1 MADRGAVQYVEAE
14 DQYVNTV
21 PEKGYFTRLCDII
34 LTNLNE
40 RDSYNTATDSKNQA
54 NASANGYTQLGGIS
68 NKEQETE
75 VTNAKNSLNSSTYLK
90 AADAN
95 TIIKYTE
102 ELVNTLVD
110 TTSQV
115 VYVNCEYPKATTISP
130 VASYTVSSGS
140 GTIIYSATDVGNTF
154 SIDIDVP
161 QDIRIIHISPYN
173 LSILPQGTHL
183 TIVNEVYDK
192 ETGESEDDIIYD
204 SANDP
209 ENKGVYIYA
218 DSGDNISLDANF
230 VDGNGMVGVGITYEY
245 SEDINYITP
254 SVSLSEDESFVLNI
268 ESGEETHVIPTS
280 GESTIE
286 FTPKANVM
294 NVSVADGYTG
304 SELHIVDQN
313 GVYWINYSSTGNNK
327 LPSIVNVDTDTTYML
342 NITGDADASFIIK
355 WDTDINFKK
364 PDQYASIGQSGEE
377 VNICSNTSISCPNRE
392 TRNGYKDEASADE
405 PGYVIICT
413 STQRPEVQTV
423 GAGTLEIPRVS
434 ANEIVYAQTWTY
446 ISQYLRQVSEALN
459 KYKGTW
465 DSIGACVLTCQV
477 KCQASCQL
485 VCQSCYG
492 GTCHNQNCGGMS

>member
-1 MADRGAVQYVEAE
+1 MADRGVVKYVEAE
-14 DQYVNTV
+14 NQYVNTV

-40 RDSYNTATDSKNQA
+40 RDSYNKATDPKNQA
-54 NASANGYTQLGGIS
+54 NASANKYTQLGGIS
-68 NKEQETE
+68 DKSKETE

-90 AADAN
+90 ASDAN

-130 VASYTVSSGS
+130 VASYTVASGS
-140 GTIIYSATDVGNTF
+140 GTIIYSATDTGNTF
-154 SIDIDVP
+154 SINIDVP
-161 QDIRIIHISPYN
+161 QDIRVIHFSTYN
-173 LSILPQGTHL
+173 THVLKEGTHL
-183 TIVNEVYDK
+183 TIVNTVNDK
-192 ETGESEDDIIYD
+192 ETGESIEEVIYD
-204 SANDP
+204 SADDLDN
-209 ENKGVYIYA
+209 NGIYVYVDYGE
-218 DSGDNISLDANF
+218 SLSLDAKF
-230 VDGNGMVGVGITYEY
+230 VDGDGAVGVGIVYEY
-245 SEDINYITP
+245 GEEINYITP
-254 SVSLSEDESFVLNI
+254 SISLSEDESFVLDI
-268 ESGEETHVIPTS
+268 ESGEETHILPST

-286 FTPKANVM
+286 FTPKSNVM
-294 NVSVADGYTG
+294 NVSVGEDYTG
-304 SELHIVDQN
+304 NELHIVDQN

-327 LPSIVNVDTDTTYML
+327 LPSIVNVDTDTTYTL
-342 NITGDADASFIIK
+342 NITGDADASFVIK

-364 PDQYASIGQSGEE
+364 PDQYASEGQSGEE
-377 VNICSNTSISCPNRE
+377 VNVCSNTSISCPNRE
-392 TRNGYKDEASADE
+392 TRNGYKDESSADE

-413 STQRPEVQTV
+413 NTQRPEVQTV
-423 GAGTLEIPRVS
+423 GAGTLQIPRVN
-434 ANEIVYAQTWTY
+434 ADEIVYAQTWTY
-446 ISQYLRQVSEALN
+446 VAQYLRQVSDALN

-465 DSIGACVLTCQV
+465 DTIGACVLTCQV